1 MNAGQKLGLPLM
13 VFMVSTSGCDSRS
26 DRAPGSESYATP
38 PSSQTSERNPNL
50 VVPALVDVTTDA
62 GIDFTHVNGARG
74 DKWMPETLGAGGGF
88 LDYDGD
94 GWLDIFLVNG
104 RLWSGQESA
113 GSALYRNQGDGT
125 FRDVSHE
132 TGVDIR
138 VYGMGAAF
146 GDYDGDGD
154 PDIYVTAVGDNVL
167 LRNDGGVFRD
177 VTEEMGVDGNPMGRM
192 DAWSMGAA
200 WLDYDRDGDLDLF
213 VCNYVQWTPQTDLFH
228 TLDGTTKAYATP
240 EVYAGDTCVLYRNE
254 GDSGFS
260 DVTRAVGLWN
270 DSGKALGVVVDDFNS
285 DGWPDLIVTN
295 DTEPNFYYLNRG
307 DGTFE
312 DRGVRSGVAFDP
324 TGRARAGMGLDVTDL
339 NGDGKLAVAI
349 GNFSQESVSLYAQL
363 EPELFQ
369 DRAPAMRL
377 ARPTLFPLTFGVRFA
392 DLNLDGWDDLLLAN
406 GHIEPTISE
415 VRTEITFAQVPQ
427 LFLRSGGRFVDSG
440 EAAGPDFNR
449 PLVGRG
455 LAVGDYDRDG
465 DVDVLITTN
474 GGAPHLF
481 RTELPTQA
489 RWVGVRLVGPPA
501 NRQAIGAVVWLYAG
515 ERRQRWYVT
524 GSGSYLTQSE
534 TGRRSFG
541 LGNLLAAD
549 SAIVTWPDGLVS
561 VWSETIPSG
570 STINFRHPD
579 SMGPDDQN

>member
-1 MNAGQKLGLPLM
+1 MRFGRKLWLPLITLAGSM
-13 VFMVSTSGCDSRS
+13 MACDSRG
-26 DRAPGSESYATP
+26 DDVRGSETYATTT
-38 PSSQTSERNPNL
+38 SSGNAVQDSSLL
-50 VVPALVDVTTDA
+50 VPTLVDVTARA
-62 GIDFTHVNGARG
+62 GIHFTHVNGARG

-104 RLWSGQESA
+104 RSWSGREST

-125 FRDVSHE
+125 FRDVSEE
-132 TGVDIR
+132 TGADIE

-146 GDYDGDGD
+146 GDFDGDGD
-154 PDIYVTAVGDNVL
+154 PDIYVTAVGANVL
-167 LRNDGGVFRD
+167 LRNDDGVFKD
-177 VTEEMGVDGNPMGRM
+177 VTEQMGVDGNPEDRR
-192 DAWSMGAA
+192 DTWSTGAT
-200 WLDYDRDGDLDLF
+200 WLDFDRDGDLDLF
-213 VCNYVQWTPQTDLFH
+213 VCNYVRWTPETDLFH

-240 EVYAGDTCVLYRNE
+240 EVYEGDTCVLYQNE
-254 GDSGFS
+254 AGSVFS

-270 DSGKALGVVVDDFNS
+270 ESGKALGVIVDDFNS

-295 DTEPNFYYLNRG
+295 DTEPNFYYLNMG
-307 DGTFE
+307 NGTFE
-312 DRGVRSGVAFDP
+312 DRGVRSGVAYDP

-339 NGDGKLAVAI
+339 DGDGKLAVAI
-349 GNFSQESVSLYAQL
+349 GNFSQESASLYVQL

-377 ARPTLFPLTFGVRFA
+377 ARPTLGSLTFGVRFA
-392 DLNLDGWDDLLLAN
+392 DLNLDGWDDLILAN

-415 VRTEITFAQVPQ
+415 VRTQITFAQPPQ
-427 LFLRSGGRFVDSG
+427 LFLRSGTRFVDSG

-465 DVDVLITTN
+465 DADVLITTN
-474 GGAPHLF
+474 GGTPRLF
-481 RTELPTQA
+481 RTESPA
-489 RWVGVRLVGPPA
+489 EAGWVSLGLVGPPA
-501 NRQAIGAVVWLYAG
+501 NRQAIGAVVYVFSG
-515 ERRQRWYVT
+515 DRRQRWYVT

-541 LGNLLAAD
+541 LGNLPAVD
-549 SAIVTWPDGLVS
+549 SVRVIWPDGLVG
-561 VWSETIPSG
+561 VWQGPMPTG
-570 STINFRHPD
+570 SILELRHPD
-579 SMGPDDQN
+579 AMSFDDQD